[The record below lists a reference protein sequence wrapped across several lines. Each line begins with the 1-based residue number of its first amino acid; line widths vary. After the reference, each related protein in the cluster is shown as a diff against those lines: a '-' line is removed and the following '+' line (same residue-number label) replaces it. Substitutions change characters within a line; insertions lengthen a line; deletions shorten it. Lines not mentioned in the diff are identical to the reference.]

1 MQEEPL
7 TKSDYDYI
15 LASLKHARYA
25 IEGTPYPTNELKRKQ
40 LANLDYIEE
49 KLKMLRAAIE
59 E

>member
-7 TKSDYDYI
+7 TKSDYEYI

-25 IEGTPYPTNELKRKQ
+25 IEGTSYPTNELKRKQ
-40 LANLDYIEE
+40 LANLDYIDE
-49 KLKMLRAAIE
+49 KLRMLRDAVE